1 MGSVSLIHNR
11 DIYEVLLSNSSTTF
25 LQQRIVLITGKGG
38 VGKTTLSLCLARAL
52 ARSGRKV
59 LLTEPS
65 TSDVDMPPLARLI
78 GADPIAD
85 SPTSVT
91 ENLFYTPL
99 LARVGHELFLRSVIP
114 TPTMIRAALRSKA
127 VSRFLTAAP
136 SLHEMGLFY
145 HLLMLLERR
154 SESNQFSYDH
164 IIVDMPATGHALAL
178 TQLPEILLRL
188 IPKGPIAEA
197 LRRGKTIINDP
208 KQGTSWVVSLPQKLP
223 VTESMELIEGLN
235 ASDMHCSGVFL
246 NMMPQFSFTERES
259 VLLREWCQRFD
270 WVGETVISR
279 SEQASEARLRL
290 AEELEMAVLEIPE
303 LNHLDDIE
311 SFFFERLSPC

>member
-11 DIYEVLLSNSSTTF
+11 DIDEVLLSKTSTNF

-38 VGKTTLSLCLARAL
+38 VGKTTLSLSLARAL
-52 ARSGRKV
+52 ARSGRRV
-59 LLTEPS
+59 LLTEPA
-65 TSDVDMPPLARLI
+65 TSDVDVPPLARLL
-78 GADPIAD
+78 GTEPITD
-85 SPTSVT
+85 SPALVS

-99 LARVGHELFLRSVIP
+99 LARIGHELFLRSVIP

-136 SLHEMGLFY
+136 SLHEMGIFY
-145 HLLMLLERR
+145 HLLMLLEMR
-154 SESNQFSYDH
+154 SDSNQFCYDH

-188 IPKGPIAEA
+188 IPKGPIADA
-197 LRRGKTIINDP
+197 LRRGKAIINDP

-223 VTESMELIEGLN
+223 VTESMELIEGLK
-235 ASDMHCSGVFL
+235 ASEMHCSGVFL
-246 NMMPQFSFTERES
+246 NMMPRFSFTARES
-259 VLLREWCQRFD
+259 ILLRDWCRRFD

-279 SEQASEARLRL
+279 SDQASEARVRL
-290 AEELEMAVLEIPE
+290 AEELEMFVLEIPE
-303 LNHLDDIE
+303 LENLESIE
-311 SFFFERLSPC
+311 SFFYERVSPC